1 MERIHIQIDS
11 AQTKETDKHFKY
23 TLEHIES
30 GRTAKLEGYG
40 QIHGTYHA
48 ATIAAITAA
57 LSRFTRPCEIE
68 IIADDD
74 FVLTMMTKNLARWA
88 LAGYTTTKGK
98 DVANK
103 ELWERLWPLYMKH
116 NITTRKDG

>member
-74 FVLTMMTKNLARWA
+74 FVLTMMTK
-88 LAGYTTTKGK
+88 K
-98 DVANK
+98 
-103 ELWERLWPLYMKH
+103 
-116 NITTRKDG
+116 